1 MEELETKYVTP
12 LTEAVTGLL
21 DYLWT
26 FGIQLFTPIQFI
38 AIFVALFV
46 ALVLHRLVRRVI
58 KTVAETT
65 EGRLTRRA
73 LATAGA
79 ISLPIGWVIGL
90 WIAMGALSAF
100 GQPITMVRLFAS
112 LINAWII
119 IRILTTLLPSN
130 SFANLVSWTI
140 WAVAAL
146 NAVGLLDPTILWL
159 DSIKFSSKQLNISLW
174 TAIQGLIVSSMLL
187 WVAYHSSGF
196 IARRLEAATT
206 LSPTAQVLLSKV
218 LGIVLMVVAVLVGM
232 QVVGIDLTA
241 FAVFSGA
248 LGLGVGLGM
257 QRTVANFVAGFTM
270 LADRS
275 IKPGDVIEIQTGE
288 GPTYGVVKA
297 LAERY
302 VSVRTR
308 SGTETLIPN
317 EILISNPVTNW
328 SFSDKR
334 VRRAVPIGVAYS
346 TDLEKAMALAIEGAQ
361 ACPRVLKL
369 PAPICLIKGF
379 GDSSVDLELRFW
391 ISDPEGGVANITSE
405 VLLQIWKRFREH
417 GIEIPFPQREITI
430 KNPPAPEVEAPQ
442 TPE

>member
-1 MEELETKYVTP
+1 MEQLESKYVTP
-12 LTEAVTGLL
+12 LMDAVTGLL

-26 FGIQLFTPIQFI
+26 FGLLLFSPLQFV
-38 AIFVALFV
+38 AIFVALAA

-58 KTVAETT
+58 RTLANNT
-65 EGRLTRRA
+65 EGKLVRRA

-90 WIAMGALSAF
+90 WVSLGLLTFFHEPTA
-100 GQPITMVRLFAS
+100 MVRLFAN
-112 LINAWII
+112 LINAWVI
-119 IRILTTLLPSN
+119 IRILTTLLPTS
-130 SFANLVSWTI
+130 SYANWVSWTI
-140 WAVAAL
+140 WGFAAL

-159 DSIKFSSKQLNISLW
+159 DGIKFSSGQVNISLW
-174 TAIQGLIVSSMLL
+174 TAIQGLISSSILL
-187 WVAYHSSGF
+187 WAAYHSSGL
-196 IARRLEAATT
+196 IAHRLEKATS

-232 QVVGIDLTA
+232 QIVGIDLTA

-257 QRTVANFVAGFTM
+257 QRTVANLVAGFTM

-275 IKPGDVIEIQTGE
+275 IKPGDVIEIQTGD

-297 LAERY
+297 LAARY

-328 SFSDKR
+328 TFSDKR
-334 VRRAVPIGVAYS
+334 VRRSLVIGVGYNS
-346 TDLEKAMALAIEGAQ
+346 DVEKAMELTVHGALA
-361 ACPRVLKL
+361 CRRVLRD
-369 PAPICLIKGF
+369 PRPVCLVRGF
-379 GDSSVDLELRFW
+379 GESSVDLELRFW
-391 ISDPEGGVANITSE
+391 IADPEEGVANISSDI
-405 VLLQIWKRFREH
+405 LLQIWKLYRAND
-417 GIEIPFPQREITI
+417 IEIPFPQREITI
-430 KNPPAPEVEAPQ
+430 RNAPVPEA
-442 TPE
+442 E